1 MMLSLLPTA
10 VWARDTGSG
19 DPQEAEDTAKLKPQS
34 GEGGTPHE
42 TATSKELD
50 LDDGSIVISASG
62 YTQYKESGNV
72 SEDSDDGNYTIKQT
86 NNTTA
91 TTNTITVTGGDH
103 TITLNGVNIDVS
115 GMSVGVPCAFAIEG
129 GEVTLVLADGSE
141 NTLKSGWIN
150 EDNPDT
156 GISYAGLWVQK
167 QAQVVIDGDTGK
179 LAAVG
184 GGSGT
189 SKLGNTSL
197 AASIGASRAHASN
210 KNDPWGLSLL
220 RAA

>member
-62 YTQYKESGNV
+62 YTQYKESDNM

-156 GISYAGLWVQK
+156 GISYSGLWVHTHE
-167 QAQVVIDGDTGK
+167 ATGSSPVVSTRNHRNRLIPVIFFRNPQ
-179 LAAVG
+179 LFEILNFAV
-184 GGSGT
+184 S
-189 SKLGNTSL
+189 
-197 AASIGASRAHASN
+197 SR
-210 KNDPWGLSLL
+210 LTT
-220 RAA
+220 